1 MGLLNL
7 FKLEKLTIA
16 AFTKPTRGLTEKA
29 SPASIEVMFNPT
41 SYKRSYAIYYE
52 PETEQ
57 SINSPGKPA
66 RYGFTPPGDLEF
78 KLVFD
83 GTGVDAFGVVSL
95 ARKLAG
101 RSVTSDIEKLK
112 DVCLKM
118 NGDIHEPNY
127 LKVQWGKTLKFECRL
142 KSLDITYKLFDE
154 SGDPIR
160 AEVDIAFI
168 EDKSFEKVAKEANKN
183 SPDLTHIRVVKAGDT
198 LPLLCKE
205 IYGSSVHY
213 LQVAR
218 DNGLDDFRNLVP
230 GQRILFAP
238 LATGSVR

>member
-7 FKLEKLTIA
+7 FKLEKLTISA
-16 AFTKPTRGLTEKA
+16 YTKPTRGLTEKA
-29 SPASIEVMFNPT
+29 DPDGIEVMFNPT
-41 SYKRSYAIYYE
+41 SYKRSYRIAYE
-52 PETEQ
+52 AATQ
-57 SINSPGKPA
+57 QANNSPGKPA
-66 RYGFTPPGDLEF
+66 RYGFTPPGELEF

-83 GTGVDAFGVVSL
+83 GTGVDAFGAVSL
-95 ARKLAG
+95 ARQIAG
-101 RSVTSDIEKLK
+101 KSVKKDIATLEA
-112 DVCLKM
+112 VCLQM

-127 LKVQWGKTLKFECRL
+127 LKVKWGNDLKFECRL

-160 AEVDIAFI
+160 AEVDIAFV
-168 EDKSFEKVAKEANKN
+168 EDKSFEKLAKEANKS
-183 SPDLTHIRVVKAGDT
+183 SPDLSHIRVVKAGDT

-205 IYGSSVHY
+205 IYGSSGHY

-230 GQRILFAP
+230 GQRLLFAP
-238 LATGSVR
+238 LLSGSGA